1 MPPPRRT
8 SSGEACAGSKNMA
21 DDKWQK
27 VREIFDAALRQQ
39 PEARADFLRAA
50 CGDDESLLAE
60 VQSLFSSYD
69 KAEDFLAT
77 PAVAQVAE
85 MIEADQRALE
95 TGQTVG
101 PYEIIG
107 PLGSGGMGEVY
118 LAKDR
123 RLGRQ
128 VAVKVL
134 NEKYSGQEA
143 NLARFVQ
150 EAKAASALNHP
161 NILVI
166 YEIGEAGDAPFIVS
180 EFVEGQTLRAVLRE
194 RALSL
199 AEVMDIALQAAN
211 ALVAAHAAR
220 IIHRDIKP
228 ENLMLRPDGLVKA
241 LDFGLA
247 KLVEPPAL
255 DSHDP
260 TFRQE
265 QTASGVILGTA
276 NYMSPE
282 QAKGERV
289 DARTDIFSLGALL
302 YEMVAGR
309 APFAGDSMAETLAN
323 VINMEAPPLARMAAN
338 VPEELQRIVAK
349 MLRKDRQERYQTM
362 RDALTD
368 LKNLRENL
376 ASEAKLERAANS
388 DPHATTVVEEA
399 ATRDAPHITA
409 ATQRSFSQHV
419 KRRSVA
425 AVALAALLVGAV
437 VFGWR
442 YFGPRPTNT
451 KPIESIAVLPLEN
464 LSGDASQEYFA
475 DGMTDAV
482 ITELAKIGSLRV
494 ISRNSTMQYKGAR
507 KKTAEIARELNV
519 DGVIEGT
526 VLRSGDKVRISL
538 QMFRAANDQNVWSN
552 SYERDLRDVL
562 ALQSEVSR
570 GIVSEIKVKLT
581 PQEQAGLTS
590 KRAVKPEANDA
601 FFRGRYYF
609 YQAINNAPSES
620 EQKET
625 FQKSFA
631 AYQQA
636 ISIEPNYAEVYAALA
651 TAYHWSVPSYPGS
664 EFYPK
669 SIEAAQKALQIDETN
684 AQAHHALAYCIWNY
698 NWDAVTAE
706 KEYKRAIEL
715 DANEG
720 HGGYALLLSQLGRHD
735 EAMREMQLA
744 MNVDPLNSYLKFLVA
759 PIHINARQYDKAS
772 EQCRRVIAL
781 NPTQPDYQ
789 RGLALSLTYQGKYQE
804 AVAEA
809 QKYLKM
815 IKASPEDS
823 LDMAWIYAMA
833 GRREEALKI
842 VNEHSKRP
850 EEKQDIVALARVYA
864 ALGDRDQAIFRLE
877 KAVSLRTGLRG
888 LKVSPAF
895 DNLRDDPRFAELVRR
910 AGL

>member
-85 MIEADQRALE
+85 MIEADQRTLE

-166 YEIGEAGDAPFIVS
+166 HEIGEAGDAPFIVS

-442 YFGPRPTNT
+442 YFGQRSG
-451 KPIESIAVLPLEN
+451 KQIESIAVMPFVNESEN
-464 LSGDASQEYFA
+464 AEVEYLS
-475 DGMTDAV
+475 DGMTEML
-482 ITELAKIGSLRV
+482 IISLSQLPNLDVKARSSV
-494 ISRNSTMQYKGAR
+494 FRYKGKETNAN
-507 KKTAEIARELNV
+507 KIAGELNV
-519 DGVIEGT
+519 QAILNG
-526 VLRSGDKVRISL
+526 KVRQRGNELSLYVELVEANTEKVLWSQTYNRPMTNLVSL
-538 QMFRAANDQNVWSN
+538 QNEIALDVSQKLKTKLSNADEQKLAKSYTASPEAYQLYLRGNYHVEKRTEKDIRKGVEYLEQAVAVDPNYALAYAGLARAYIMLVT
-552 SYERDLRDVL
+552 YGKVE
-562 ALQSEVSR
+562 QSEV
-570 GIVSEIKVKLT
+570 IPKIK
-581 PQEQAGLTS
+581 
-590 KRAVKPEANDA
+590 
-601 FFRGRYYF
+601 
-609 YQAINNAPSES
+609 NA
-620 EQKET
+620 T
-625 FQKSFA
+625 
-631 AYQQA
+631 
-636 ISIEPNYAEVYAALA
+636 N
-651 TAYHWSVPSYPGS
+651 
-664 EFYPK
+664 
-669 SIEAAQKALQIDETN
+669 KALSLDNDISE
-684 AQAHHALAYCIWNY
+684 AHTMLGYIKTSEGD
-698 NWDAVTAE
+698 DAGAE
-706 KEYKRAIEL
+706 REYQRAIEL
-715 DANEG
+715 NPNSGIAYHFYCQLLFTQGKLDETLAKQER
-720 HGGYALLLSQLGRHD
+720 ALEVEPLSLIINREYGSKLFFIRRYD
-735 EAMREMQLA
+735 EA
-744 MNVDPLNSYLKFLVA
+744 
-759 PIHINARQYDKAS
+759 
-772 EQCRRVIAL
+772 IAQFKKTIEL
-781 NPTQPDYQ
+781 DYGFPSVHY
-789 RGLALSLTYQGKYQE
+789 GLALAYQMNGNYAEAVEEQAKYQE
-804 AVAEA
+804 LIGEPD
-809 QKYLKM
+809 
-815 IKASPEDS
+815 KAALLREGFAKGGWRGFLSTITDERHQFDLSWDS
-823 LDMAWIYAMA
+823 LVTY
-833 GRREEALKI
+833 
-842 VNEHSKRP
+842 
-850 EEKQDIVALARVYA
+850 YA
-864 ALGDRDQAIFRLE
+864 ALGDKD
-877 KAVSLRTGLRG
+877 KAVALLNKRFENR
-888 LKVSPAF
+888 KVRPGF
-895 DNLRDDPRFAELVRR
+895 LIDPRLDPLRDDPRFAELVRR